1 VHRLLLAHRVHHARI
16 IYPIMSR
23 LTHKQIRVNVS
34 ARGQTCEQKLVD
46 KRKDDKDDLEG
57 QARKQEQ
64 ETTRDNKRQEN
75 TCGKNMKP

>member
-1 VHRLLLAHRVHHARI
+1 
-16 IYPIMSR
+16 MSR
-23 LTHKQIRVNVS
+23 LTHKQIRVNVR

-64 ETTRDNKRQEN
+64 ETTRDKKIRAEKTWNLGYLGIILFS
-75 TCGKNMKP
+75 TA

>member
-1 VHRLLLAHRVHHARI
+1 
-16 IYPIMSR
+16 MSR